1 MPENKSHNN
10 HESAPSRVLSSVNEE
25 ERDSINR
32 LWETLGQADRVSDR
46 ITEEEVENDLED
58 VHIRLGFSGRGDR
71 IAGHIKTYGRYAAA
85 AIALIIA
92 GAVFLM
98 LPQIVKIPAGE
109 MATVTLPDG
118 SVVELNSGSFIQFN
132 RLFGYTNRA
141 VSLNGEGF
149 FDVVSADT
157 PFRIT
162 SNGTVTEVVG
172 TRFNIR
178 SWSDHPEKE
187 TLITVEEG
195 VVRFYPLTHIEN
207 SVQLSEQRQSRW
219 QPGFESPTDPAS
231 ADLERV
237 TGWRERKFIFYE
249 ESLQQIFREVERRFD
264 LNITLE
270 KSSVAD
276 ETLTG
281 YYGEI
286 TNPESLLDDICTV
299 AGLRYSKTADGY
311 RIY

>member
-10 HESAPSRVLSSVNEE
+10 QQSAPSRVLSSVNEE
-25 ERDSINR
+25 ERESIKK
-32 LWETLGQADRVSDR
+32 LWDTLGEADGVTDR
-46 ITEEEVENDLED
+46 ITEEEIENDLED
-58 VHIRLGFSGRGDR
+58 IHIRLGFSNRGDR
-71 IAGHIKTYGRYAAA
+71 IAGYIRTYGRYAAA
-85 AIALIIA
+85 AVALIIA

-98 LPQIVKIPAGE
+98 LPQSVEIPAGE

-118 SVVELNSGSFIQFN
+118 SVVELNSGSIIQFN
-132 RLFGYTNRA
+132 RLFGYSNRD

-149 FDVVSADT
+149 FDVVST
-157 PFRIT
+157 EMPFRIT

-172 TRFNIR
+172 TRFNVR
-178 SWSDHPEKE
+178 SWSDHPENE
-187 TLITVEEG
+187 TLVTVEEG
-195 VVRFYPLTHIEN
+195 TVRFFPLTHIEN

-219 QPGFESPTDPAS
+219 QPGFESPTDPAA

-281 YYGEI
+281 YYGEV

-299 AGLRYSKTADGY
+299 AGLRYSKTANGY